1 MRLSYL
7 STRSTVSVRVMEKQG
22 EKSIAC
28 SLTTHLLQNQKL
40 PREGGKNWSS
50 LLSLLF
56 YPRTPA
62 VCIHIYTYTYT
73 YAHMSVRLDTPV
85 CLLPLYYRGTSSLH
99 TCAMLVFHSSSGATQ
114 NGRNARRWSLSPAR
128 RTNLCVSGFLLS
140 CNRRKF
146 YICVYIDRF
155 FPSFHFIS
163 ITGGGKIYTYIFIT
177 KKKNRRVATQRI
189 VAREAKVSVRLNAAS
204 STVSGCWM
212 VVTLT
217 GNNKARCRRRV
228 GRIPARLLRD
238 FHVGRYGPFQK
249 EMPRKCLF
257 SEGGGGGKA
266 LFRFII
272 ILKDGWRIGY
282 RNVIKIIKCNEIN
295 RFRSED
301 H

>member
-40 PREGGKNWSS
+40 PREGGKE
-50 LLSLLF
+50 LVFPPLSLLF

-62 VCIHIYTYTYT
+62 VCIHIYTYT

-146 YICVYIDRF
+146 YIYIDRF

-163 ITGGGKIYTYIFIT
+163 IMGGGKIYIYIFIT
-177 KKKNRRVATQRI
+177 KNRRVATQRI

>member
-40 PREGGKNWSS
+40 PREGEKNWSS
-50 LLSLLF
+50 LLSLSLLLPT
-56 YPRTPA
+56 YSRRMYTY
-62 VCIHIYTYTYT
+62 IYIYTYT

-146 YICVYIDRF
+146 YIYIDRF

-177 KKKNRRVATQRI
+177 KKKNRRVATQQI

-212 VVTLT
+212 VVT
-217 GNNKARCRRRV
+217 
-228 GRIPARLLRD
+228 
-238 FHVGRYGPFQK
+238 
-249 EMPRKCLF
+249 
-257 SEGGGGGKA
+257 
-266 LFRFII
+266 
-272 ILKDGWRIGY
+272 
-282 RNVIKIIKCNEIN
+282 
-295 RFRSED
+295 
-301 H
+301 